1 MQGEVKH
8 PLERLRHIGCWLD
21 ICEAYQSEHGDK
33 RLDDSLFD
41 VLKQEYDTKPIPEE
55 ANPTEITPKILFEIC
70 CEETNSPTIKDI
82 IDLIKS
88 LQTDDMARLLNV
100 RQSEGQQAQSRLI
113 VSTIHKVKGL
123 EFDRVVILSSQY
135 KFPFTENDNLQ
146 LAAAEEAR
154 LWYVAMTRAKTHL
167 VSIRAEREVAW
178 FKCQQFVECQQDSQ
192 IYLQGDYEEF
202 VMSWSAY
209 NNSVAIKGYELLLH
223 NIKVG
228 DILNLQGKYQ
238 LNRKGITEFVRF
250 VRTDKNMRV
259 GKLSEDVALRMENE
273 SSYNNLRVMAVIRYP
288 LDLESDD
295 APLFRDDVKAQGWTY
310 LVLAAG

>member
-1 MQGEVKH
+1 
-8 PLERLRHIGCWLD
+8 
-21 ICEAYQSEHGDK
+21 
-33 RLDDSLFD
+33 
-41 VLKQEYDTKPIPEE
+41 
-55 ANPTEITPKILFEIC
+55 
-70 CEETNSPTIKDI
+70 
-82 IDLIKS
+82 
-88 LQTDDMARLLNV
+88 
-100 RQSEGQQAQSRLI
+100 
-113 VSTIHKVKGL
+113 
-123 EFDRVVILSSQY
+123 
-135 KFPFTENDNLQ
+135 
-146 LAAAEEAR
+146 
-154 LWYVAMTRAKTHL
+154 MTRAKTHL